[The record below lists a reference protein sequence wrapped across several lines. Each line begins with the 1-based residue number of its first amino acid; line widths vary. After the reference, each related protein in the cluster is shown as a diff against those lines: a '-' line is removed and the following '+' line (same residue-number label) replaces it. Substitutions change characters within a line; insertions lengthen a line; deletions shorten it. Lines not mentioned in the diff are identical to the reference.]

1 MFTDIIA
8 FYSPKG
14 LSARDGPPLIL
25 RVVDNRGGRRPMVDV
40 LDDMGHVAILLALN
54 EVDLLS
60 KSHTRAL

>member
-1 MFTDIIA
+1 
-8 FYSPKG
+8 
-14 LSARDGPPLIL
+14 
-25 RVVDNRGGRRPMVDV
+25 MVDV